1 MDKLHK
7 YRATDRMAD
16 LISDNFSLLMVMSR
30 FGLKLGFA
38 DKTVN
43 DVCQEQGVD
52 CPTFLAV
59 ANFISEGNLTYVDD
73 EQISLT
79 SLMDYLKNAHTYF
92 LDFNLPTIRRKLIE
106 ALDFS
111 AANDV
116 DVLVLK
122 FFDDYAKEVKRHM
135 EHENKWVFKYVDQ
148 LLQGNT
154 SNKYRIVD
162 YSSKHNQ
169 IDTKLKELKNI
180 IIKYYPED
188 GNNNLMNSVLFDIFN
203 CEQDLI
209 THCDVED
216 YMFVP
221 AVMRLEKQLRE
232 RRAEDGK

>member
-1 MDKLHK
+1 
-7 YRATDRMAD
+7 
-16 LISDNFSLLMVMSR
+16 
-30 FGLKLGFA
+30 
-38 DKTVN
+38 
-43 DVCQEQGVD
+43 
-52 CPTFLAV
+52 
-59 ANFISEGNLTYVDD
+59 
-73 EQISLT
+73 
-79 SLMDYLKNAHTYF
+79 
-92 LDFNLPTIRRKLIE
+92 
-106 ALDFS
+106 
-111 AANDV
+111 
-116 DVLVLK
+116 
-122 FFDDYAKEVKRHM
+122 M

-180 IIKYYPED
+180 IIKYYPEE

-221 AVMRLEKQLRE
+221 AVMRLEKQLCE
-232 RRAEDGK
+232 RRAQDGQ